1 MPSVEPSTA
10 GRTGTC
16 SEAELRDGKHL
27 KFQKNIVTHRLA
39 QEITKMDYIPG
50 IDTNP

>member
-16 SEAELRDGKHL
+16 SKAELRDGKHL

-39 QEITKMDYIPG
+39 QEIKMDYIPG